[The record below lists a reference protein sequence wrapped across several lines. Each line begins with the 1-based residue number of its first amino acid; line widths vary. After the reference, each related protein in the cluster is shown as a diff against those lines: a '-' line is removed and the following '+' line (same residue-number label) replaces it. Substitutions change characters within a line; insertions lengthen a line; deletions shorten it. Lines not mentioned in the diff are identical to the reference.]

1 MISKI
6 ANFVKWK
13 KWLIITACIL
23 SFALLKSFNV
33 IATNSVNGIFLS
45 ALLIIG
51 NGIFYWLI
59 FEVLV
64 GFLYSGLKIKIEKNI
79 TISQFNN
86 IFRFFIIF
94 FNFFIYFST
103 KIFILINFYANFLI
117 LIFNL
122 IILLA
127 FFIVIWQ
134 VLKKKFLFEC
144 ANKSLEL
151 TYFSFAFM
159 YLFLHTIMW
168 GALW

>member
-1 MISKI
+1 MINKI

-13 KWLIITACIL
+13 KWLVITACIL

-33 IATNSVNGIFLS
+33 MTTNSVNGIFLS
-45 ALLIIG
+45 ILLIIG

-64 GFLYSGLKIKIEKNI
+64 GFLYSGLKVKIEKNI
-79 TISQFNN
+79 NISQFTN

-94 FNFFIYFST
+94 FNFFIYFLL
-103 KIFILINFYANFLI
+103 KLIIFINFYANFLI
-117 LIFNL
+117 LLFNL
-122 IILLA
+122 IIILA
-127 FFIVIWQ
+127 LFIVVWQ
-134 VLKKKFLFEC
+134 VLKKYFIAEC

-151 TYFSFAFM
+151 TYFSYAFM

-168 GALW
+168 GVL